1 MPDQQEN
8 PQENRQEKRHFTRI
22 RINGS
27 TVVHYLDKK
36 FPAELIDISFE
47 GALITKPKDI
57 ELPIDSVCE
66 IQIALEG
73 SDIVINMRGHVTHRL
88 DSQVGICCDN
98 IDLDSITHLKR
109 LIELNLGDESL
120 LERELHELVCE

>member
-36 FPAELIDISFE
+36 FPAELIDISFK